1 MTRRFRE
8 NGCGLV
14 VQYVVLKVYVKKY
27 GVWLSLAR
35 APGLGPGGRRFESC
49 HPDLILYFYARG
61 AQWWSTTLPRWGPRV
76 RIPSRAFFIFSGSL
90 YFQRFPLFFIFSPAP
105 PSKAK
110 LLLRSFQI
118 PGNPA
123 LQKEF
128 PARKMR

>member
-49 HPDLILYFYARG
+49 HPDLYK
-61 AQWWSTTLPRWGPRV
+61 
-76 RIPSRAFFIFSGSL
+76 RIDI
-90 YFQRFPLFFIFSPAP
+90 
-105 PSKAK
+105 
-110 LLLRSFQI
+110 
-118 PGNPA
+118 
-123 LQKEF
+123 
-128 PARKMR
+128 